1 MDFKLGA
8 PRYDFS
14 IYLFGKSIESAPLI
28 LAALHKMLCMIGLK
42 LNNAILHFK
51 DIVIFVNDKF
61 CFCNDDIKMPLDFRI
76 QLNIDN
82 FTPRIKITFATPL
95 HIKTNN
101 VFVRDDS
108 LVLRDMFSFIHK
120 RKLAIFCPYR
130 FYDTLFCG
138 EKLRIAT
145 HDLSLIAIINAIFKI
160 NIIPKNF

>member
-1 MDFKLGA
+1 M
-8 PRYDFS
+8 
-14 IYLFGKSIESAPLI
+14 
-28 LAALHKMLCMIGLK
+28 
-42 LNNAILHFK
+42 
-51 DIVIFVNDKF
+51 IFVNDKF

-120 RKLAIFCPYR
+120 RKLAIFCKESELLLQFSTNLISTNLTYIEIT
-130 FYDTLFCG
+130 YKSKAQKASMNLGGLMG
-138 EKLRIAT
+138 EMLIN
-145 HDLSLIAIINAIFKI
+145 DLG
-160 NIIPKNF
+160 